1 MGMRAAL
8 WLISL
13 FALAAAAAWLAGN
26 NHGTVTLFLSPYRI
40 DLSLNLVLLV
50 LSLVV
55 LVVVLAQQA
64 LSALLSLPQQAQRWR
79 LQQKER
85 AAHAAMLE
93 SISQFMAGRFLRARK
108 SAQSALEKEA
118 LLTEAG
124 LDLDHAVTLRTLA
137 HIMAAESAH
146 ALQDRD
152 VRQTHW
158 QAALDASKY
167 GSSLDSRT
175 LTEGIQLRA
184 ARWLLD
190 DRDAPASLALL
201 QALPSAAARR
211 TVALRLQLK
220 AARLAGQPT
229 QALDTAVLLAKH
241 RAFTPAA
248 AESLVRSLILT
259 WLTHTHDADAVQ
271 RLWLK
276 LSAHQRGMP
285 DLAAEAALRFLSLG
299 GAAATVRPWLQPLW
313 VSLQSQKSST
323 WTPDQLARMVQ
334 ALDASWADAQASD
347 ARPWLARVEAAQQ
360 AQPQDPNWQYLAGM
374 LCLRHQLWGKAQG
387 LLSQSVRGLQA
398 PALKRKAWCALAELA
413 EQRQDLPAATAAWK
427 QAANVAQ
434 S

>member
-1 MGMRAAL
+1 MRAAL

-26 NHGTVTLFLSPYRI
+26 NTGTVTLFLSPYRI

-50 LSLVV
+50 LGLVV

-93 SISQFMAGRFLRARK
+93 SIGQFMAGRFLRARK
-108 SAQSALEKEA
+108 SAQTALEKEA
-118 LLTEAG
+118 LLSEAG
-124 LDLDHAVTLRTLA
+124 LKLEHAVALRTLA

-146 ALQDRD
+146 ALQDRE

-158 QAALDASKY
+158 QAALVAAQE
-167 GSSLDSRT
+167 GPALASRT
-175 LTEGIQLRA
+175 LNEGIQLRA

-190 DRDAPASLALL
+190 DRDASASLSLL
-201 QALPSAAARR
+201 QALPSATGRR
-211 TVALRLQLK
+211 MVAMRLQLK
-220 AARLAGQPT
+220 AARLAGQPA
-229 QALDTAVLLAKH
+229 QALETAVLLAKH

-248 AESLVRSLILT
+248 ADSLVRSLVLT
-259 WLTHTHDADAVQ
+259 WLSHTHDADAVQ

-276 LSAHQRGMP
+276 LSPAQRGMP

-299 GAAATVRPWLQPLW
+299 GAGATARPWLQSLWEPL
-313 VSLQSQKSST
+313 QAQKSNR
-323 WTPDQLARMVQ
+323 WTSDQLARMAQ
-334 ALDASWADAQASD
+334 ALQASWVDAQASD
-347 ARPWLARVEAAQQ
+347 ARPLLARVEAAQQ
-360 AQPQDPNWQYLAGM
+360 AQPQDPIWQYLAGM

-387 LLSQSVRGLQA
+387 LLAQAVKGLQA
-398 PALKRKAWCALAELA
+398 PALKRQAWCALAELA
-413 EQRQDLPAATAAWK
+413 EQRQDVPAAAAAWK
-427 QAANVAQ
+427 QAANVDP

>member
-1 MGMRAAL
+1 MRAAL

-13 FALAAAAAWLAGN
+13 FALAAAAAWLAGHN
-26 NHGTVTLFLSPYRI
+26 QGTVTLFLSPYRI

-50 LSLVV
+50 LGLVV
-55 LVVVLAQQA
+55 LVIVLAQQA

-85 AAHAAMLE
+85 AAHAAILDA
-93 SISQFMAGRFLRARK
+93 ISQFMAGRFLRARK
-108 SAQSALEKEA
+108 AAQTTLEKEA
-118 LLTEAG
+118 LLNEAG
-124 LDLDHAVTLRTLA
+124 LELDHAVALRSLA
-137 HIMAAESAH
+137 HLMAAESAH

-152 VRQTHW
+152 VRQTHL
-158 QAALDASKY
+158 QAALDAAKKAPAFE
-167 GSSLDSRT
+167 SRT
-175 LTEGIQLRA
+175 LNDGIQLRA

-201 QALPSAAARR
+201 QALPSATARR
-211 TVALRLQLK
+211 TVAMRLQLK
-220 AARLAGQPT
+220 AARLAGQPS

-248 AESLVRSLILT
+248 ADSLVRSLILS
-259 WLTHTHDADAVQ
+259 WLSNTHDADAVQ

-276 LSAHQRGMP
+276 LSPAQCAMP

-299 GAAATVRPWLQPLW
+299 GAGAVARHWLQPLW
-313 VSLQSQKSST
+313 GPLQSPKSNP

-334 ALDASWADAQASD
+334 ALEASWADAQASD
-347 ARPWLARVEAAQQ
+347 ARPWLARVEAAQH
-360 AQPQDPNWQYLAGM
+360 AQPQDPRWQYLAGM
-374 LCLRHQLWGKAQG
+374 LCMRHQLWGKAQG
-387 LLSQSVRGLQA
+387 LLSQSVKGLQA

-427 QAANVAQ
+427 QAANVAH

>member
-1 MGMRAAL
+1 MRAAL

-26 NHGTVTLFLSPYRI
+26 NQGTVTLFLSPYRI
-40 DLSLNLVLLV
+40 DLSLNLVLLM
-50 LSLVV
+50 LGLVV

-93 SISQFMAGRFLRARK
+93 SISQFMAGRYLRARK
-108 SAQSALEKEA
+108 SAQLALEKEA

-124 LDLDHAVTLRTLA
+124 LDLDHAVVLRTLA
-137 HIMAAESAH
+137 HTMAAESAH

-158 QAALDASKY
+158 DAALQAAKAAP
-167 GSSLDSRT
+167 SSESRT
-175 LTEGIQLRA
+175 LSEGIQLRA

-201 QALPSAAARR
+201 QSLPSATARR
-211 TVALRLQLK
+211 MVAMRLQLK
-220 AARLAGQPT
+220 AARLAGQPAK
-229 QALDTAVLLAKH
+229 ALDTAVLLAKH

-248 AESLVRSLILT
+248 GDSLVRSLILA
-259 WLTHTHDADAVQ
+259 WLSHAHDADAVQ

-276 LSAHQRGMP
+276 LSAAQRSMP
-285 DLAAEAALRFLSLG
+285 DLAAEAALRWMSLG
-299 GAAATVRPWLQPLW
+299 GEGAVARTWLQAVWEP
-313 VSLQSQKSST
+313 LQSPKSKA
-323 WTPDQLARMVQ
+323 WTPEQLARMVQ
-334 ALDASWADAQASD
+334 ALEAALADAQASD
-347 ARPWLARVEAAQQ
+347 ARAWLARVEAAQL
-360 AQPQDPNWQYLAGM
+360 ARPQDPLWQYLTGT

-387 LLSQSVRGLQA
+387 LLSQSVKGLQT
-398 PALKRKAWCALAELA
+398 PTLKRQAWCALAELA

-427 QAANVAQ
+427 QAAKLPR